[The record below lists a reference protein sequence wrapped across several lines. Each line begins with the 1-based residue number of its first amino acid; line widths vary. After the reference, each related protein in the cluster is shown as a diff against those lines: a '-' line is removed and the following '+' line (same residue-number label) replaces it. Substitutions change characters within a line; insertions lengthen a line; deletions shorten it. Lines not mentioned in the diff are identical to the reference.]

1 MADML
6 VKLYNIPNSYEI
18 EKKLSEEGIK
28 IKKALAPDRSRIIDF
43 SRACAKE
50 DYSNEVTAAFSNNL
64 LYSNK
69 GEENNRLCV
78 L

>member
-50 DYSNEVTAAFSNNL
+50 D
-64 LYSNK
+64 
-69 GEENNRLCV
+69 
-78 L
+78 